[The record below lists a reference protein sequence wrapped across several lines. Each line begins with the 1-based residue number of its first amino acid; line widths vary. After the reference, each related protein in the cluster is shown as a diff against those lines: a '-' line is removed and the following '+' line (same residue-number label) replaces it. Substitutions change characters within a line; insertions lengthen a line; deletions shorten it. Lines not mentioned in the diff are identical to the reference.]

1 MGPIHMKVLLET
13 RGLAV
18 GYHGK
23 RLVEGIDLTLFAGQ
37 VVSLLAVNGGGKSTV
52 LRALTGGM
60 VPIEGS
66 IEMEGRPT
74 KEMTAMQRARA
85 WSVVLT
91 ERPSAGLLDVR
102 TLVSLGRQPWTGHL
116 GRLTSADHSVVEN
129 AMQRTGVLQFATRSL
144 STLSDGEVQ
153 RVMIAR
159 ALAQDTPLIILDEP
173 TAFLDLVHRVG
184 VMRLLR
190 NLAHEQGKGIL
201 LSTHDLQT
209 AMDLSDR
216 LLVIHGNTLWSGTP
230 VQAKAEGVLER
241 TFVVEGMR
249 FDHTTGAFR
258 MDPPAHE

>member
-1 MGPIHMKVLLET
+1 MGPLHMKVLLET
-13 RGLAV
+13 SGLAV

-23 RLVEGIDLTLFAGQ
+23 RLIVGIDLKLFAGE
-37 VVSLLAVNGGGKSTV
+37 VVALLAVNGGGKSTL
-52 LRALTGGM
+52 LRTITGVM
-60 VPIEGS
+60 APIEGS
-66 IEMEGRPT
+66 IEMEGKPT

-91 ERPSAGLLDVR
+91 ERPSAGLLDVH
-102 TLVSLGRQPWTGHL
+102 TLVSLGRQPWTGHM
-116 GRLTSADHSVVEN
+116 GRLTLADHSAVDN

-190 NLAHEQGKGIL
+190 TLAHEQGKGIL

-209 AMDLSDR
+209 AMDLSDK

-230 VQAKAEGVLER
+230 EQAKVDGVLER

-249 FDHTTGAFR
+249 FDHTTGSFR
-258 MDPPAHE
+258 MDPPAHK

>member
-23 RLVEGIDLTLFAGQ
+23 RLVEGIDPTLFAGQ

-74 KEMTAMQRARA
+74 KEMTAMQLARA

-190 NLAHEQGKGIL
+190 NLAHEQGK
-201 LSTHDLQT
+201 